1 MSAMSSLEG
10 EEEEFLEITE
20 GGRKEDRVDHSTE
33 LRVLEAVWLVLL
45 SPLGGEEDI

>member
-10 EEEEFLEITE
+10 EEEFLEITE
-20 GGRKEDRVDHSTE
+20 GGRKEDSVDHSTE
-33 LRVLEAVWLVLL
+33 LRVLEPALLVLL

>member
-10 EEEEFLEITE
+10 EEELSEMKE

-33 LRVLEAVWLVLL
+33 LRVLEPARLVLL